1 MKETAV
7 LPCQLYVHTKHR
19 TNAKLV
25 SEEVRASFQYTRPMR
40 ERERERGGPIECF
53 HQSNYTYP
61 KRKYTLITKLS
72 PICSILT
79 FTPERCVHEQTAVPR
94 KAEMYILGSENPP
107 FPGEILTTMYPSVQW
122 HNTELN

>member
-40 ERERERGGPIECF
+40 EREGGQLNAFTRATI
-53 HQSNYTYP
+53 YT
-61 KRKYTLITKLS
+61 
-72 PICSILT
+72 
-79 FTPERCVHEQTAVPR
+79 
-94 KAEMYILGSENPP
+94 EN
-107 FPGEILTTMYPSVQW
+107 V
-122 HNTELN
+122 NTH